1 MLLYDNPDRGYRT
14 TVTYVIEDEHKV
26 NGVLTDTCDLIHKCK
41 YIDSDGD
48 GVKEFVPDPN
58 GTILRE
64 NTNSPCYGQHDLRTT
79 FANLNTEDKRE
90 IADYAINSVA
100 FNSGSGK
107 NDYMAKTI
115 LLQSMLPDYRY
126 SETLP
131 EGALEAYEL
140 LFKECDDIEARVLFR
155 VGYHLVQKNFTL
167 PSTSSGAPTEAE
179 KAEAYVTK
187 DIMIAHI
194 EQLGQ
199 FLQESPYGYVVS
211 KISSGFIGSGGEMGS
226 NYQWPTLDTDDYS
239 DIIKAIIDDICIPNG
254 IVYTARLPKYRA
266 NFLGTYPGYD
276 DYIGI
281 NIDASYG
288 ETEQYGYHSSCFQYN
303 HSFTDTSK
311 CNEGSEHQ
319 PNEWWE
325 YVNAIAAYTPQS
337 GEMYHYGDLVDYGR
351 TDISGL
357 KVILQMAH
365 HRYST
370 FSQWNGY
377 MERGNSTTNGSI
389 MQNWIDN
396 EVVTKEWL
404 DANGIIY
411 DPAWFIDANGNEITT
426 RNPFEFLRDHLGYK
440 LVAQDLILK
449 GDITAG
455 GNLYANLALKNY
467 GFAAAFGLESS
478 LVILDANGNV
488 VSEVSAGDP
497 STWYSL
503 PTDYYVEAKSGSV
516 QDDVLTH
523 SVSANVSLPSTSGTY
538 RLALLLENEAGDTA
552 RLSNAASDG
561 FSYTADSNKR
571 NTGYNVL
578 YTFTIE

>member
-14 TVTYVIEDEHKV
+14 TVTYVIENEHKV
-26 NGVLTDTCDLIHKCK
+26 NGAKEDKCDLIHKCK
-41 YIDSDGD
+41 YIDG
-48 GVKEFVPDPN
+48 EYVPADD

-64 NTNSPCYGQHDLRTT
+64 NTASACYGKHDIRTT
-79 FANLNTEDKRE
+79 YANLNTADKQE
-90 IADYAINSVA
+90 IADYVINSIA
-100 FNSGSGK
+100 FNTGSGK
-107 NDYMAKTI
+107 NDYKAKTI
-115 LLQSMLPDYRY
+115 LVQSRLPDYRY

-131 EGALEAYEL
+131 AGALEAYEL
-140 LFKECDDIEARVLFR
+140 LFKECDDLEARVLFR
-155 VGYHLVQKNFTL
+155 VGYHLVQKNMTL
-167 PSTSSGAPTEAE
+167 TAGSGAPTDAE
-179 KAEAYVTK
+179 REEAYVSK
-187 DIMIAHI
+187 DIMLAHI

-199 FLQESPYGYVVS
+199 FLQTSAYGDVVS
-211 KISSGFIGSGGEMGS
+211 KISSGFIGSGGEMAT
-226 NYQWPTLDTDDYS
+226 NYQWPTLDDDDYN
-239 DIIKAIIDDICIPNG
+239 DVIKAIIDDICIPNG
-254 IVYTARLPKYRA
+254 IVYTTRLPKYRA
-266 NFLGTYPGYD
+266 NFLAAYPGYD

-281 NIDASYG
+281 NIDAVYG
-288 ETEQYGYHSSCFQYN
+288 ETEQYGYHSSCVQYN
-303 HSFTDTSK
+303 HNFQNAGNK
-311 CNEGSEHQ
+311 CNQGAEHE

-325 YVNAIAAYTPQS
+325 YMSAIAAYTPQS
-337 GEMYHYGDLVDYGR
+337 GEMYHYGDLVNYGR

-365 HRYST
+365 HRYAT

-396 EVVTKEWL
+396 EVVTKAWL
-404 DANGIIY
+404 DENGIIY

-449 GDITAG
+449 GDIIAG

-488 VSEVSAGDP
+488 VSKVSAGDP

-538 RLALLLENEAGDTA
+538 RLALLLENETGDTA
-552 RLSNAASDG
+552 RLSNANEEG
-561 FSYTADSNKR
+561 FSYTADNNKR
-571 NTGYNVL
+571 TTGYNVL
-578 YTFTIE
+578 YTFTID